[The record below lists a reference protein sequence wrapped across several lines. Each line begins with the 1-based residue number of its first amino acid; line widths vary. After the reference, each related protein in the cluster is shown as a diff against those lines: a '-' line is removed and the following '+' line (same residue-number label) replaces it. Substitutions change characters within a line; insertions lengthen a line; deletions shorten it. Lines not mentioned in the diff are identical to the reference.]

1 MKMNKFGSPEKPKMD
16 IYTMPGYQHHPA
28 RVKDSVWSH
37 EDKPWGDPQYP
48 HKSQHSSIESHY
60 LYRNVLKL
68 GVGNYANLG
77 VFRGGSTDCIAQGL
91 KKLGGGQIYAVDLF
105 QKINGA
111 ENVEDLI
118 DIFKDRGTDK
128 YTTFC
133 EGYTHDWPARLKH
146 LQFKFI
152 FIDADHYYETCK
164 QDFDLWSPLL
174 EPEGVIAFHDVD
186 FNTVN
191 KFLEDE
197 LGDWELVDH
206 VYRIKSF
213 RKK

>member
-1 MKMNKFGSPEKPKMD
+1 MKLNKYGSPTKPGMP
-16 IYTMPGYQHHPA
+16 IYNTETERSHPA
-28 RVKDSVWSH
+28 RVKDSIWKD
-37 EDKPWGDPQYP
+37 EDKPWTRPVYP

-60 LYRNVLKL
+60 LYRNVLEL
-68 GVGNYANLG
+68 GSGNYANLG

-91 KKLGGGQIYAVDLF
+91 KKLGGGQLYAVDLF
-105 QKINGA
+105 QKVNGA

-118 DIFKDRGTDK
+118 EIFKDRGTYE

-133 EGYTHDWPARLKH
+133 EGYTHEWPERLKH

-174 EPEGVIAFHDVD
+174 EPDGVVAFHDVD
-186 FNTVN
+186 FNTVDA
-191 KFLEDE
+191 FLRTEM
-197 LGDWELVDH
+197 GDWELVDH
-206 VYRIKSF
+206 VYRIKSY